1 MRTCRKE
8 LNELNVECLKYSV
21 MKNARIGYDL
31 GEAKDER
38 NIKLT
43 VVSVDEICFKQA
55 LFSLHLSFI
64 F

>member
-1 MRTCRKE
+1 
-8 LNELNVECLKYSV
+8 

-38 NIKLT
+38 NNKLT
-43 VVSVDEICFKQA
+43 IVSVDVICFKQA
-55 LFSLHLSFI
+55 IFSLHLSFI